1 MAGTQDEHNK
11 GAKSAQKQGGQKP
24 APKNPQALKMAGA
37 SPEQAGHAAPKAGA
51 AKADAPSMNSNEDW
65 SKIRKGWADE
75 QIKKAEAHAMSFFE
89 AVDDEL
95 PLSRHLLLVFIAGF
109 FLIFVLWANWASLD
123 EVTRGE
129 GKVIP
134 SSEIQSLQTLEA
146 GLVEEF
152 MVREGDR
159 VEKGQVLMRLSDI
172 DASSDLG
179 ANNAR
184 YFGLLASITRL
195 QAEAEGKATVDFP
208 EGVMQSAPS
217 SVTEEM
223 NTFRANRQQ
232 LQNQINIF
240 QQQLMQREQ
249 EVRELETRIGDT
261 RGVISVQRQEMDMIR
276 PLVDRGSAPKL
287 ELLQLERSL
296 REKQS
301 ELNGYQSSLPRAK
314 SAVGEVRARIDELT
328 TNAKAQAQTELSAKL
343 IEMNEIKERLS
354 ALKER
359 KTRTELRSPV
369 NGTIKAI
376 EAKTIGGVVR
386 PGEDIIQIVPL
397 DDQLLVEARIRPSDI
412 AFLYP
417 GQKAVVKI
425 TAYDFS
431 IYGGLDAEVVD
442 ISADTI
448 EDEEG
453 NSFYRVRLRT
463 EENELKRKGEILP
476 IIPGMV
482 ASVDV
487 LTGEK
492 TVMQYLLKPFIK
504 TLDNAMNER

>member
-1 MAGTQDEHNK
+1 MGKTTKKSDDKREVKHNPVELKMGDGTQQDK
-11 GAKSAQKQGGQKP
+11 GKKP
-24 APKNPQALKMAGA
+24 SDDSKRANINEK
-37 SPEQAGHAAPKAGA
+37 
-51 AKADAPSMNSNEDW
+51 EDW
-65 SKIRKGWADE
+65 QNIREGWAKE
-75 QIKKAEAHAMSFFE
+75 QVKRAEAHALSFFE
-89 AVDDEL
+89 VVDDDL
-95 PLSRHLLLVFIAGF
+95 PLSRHLLLFIIATF
-109 FLIFVLWANWASLD
+109 FVIFVLWANWATLD
-123 EVTRGE
+123 EVTRGD

-134 SSEIQSLQTLEA
+134 SSEIQALQTLEA
-146 GLVEEF
+146 GIVEEF
-152 MVREGDR
+152 LVREGAM
-159 VEKGQVLMRLSDI
+159 VEKGQILMRLSDI

-179 ANNAR
+179 ANQAR
-184 YFGLLASITRL
+184 YYGLLASVTRL
-195 QAEAEGKATVDFP
+195 QAEADGKETLVFP
-208 EGVMQSAPS
+208 DEVMTNAPQ

-223 NTFRANRQQ
+223 NAFRANRQQ

-240 QQQLMQREQ
+240 EQQLMQREQ
-249 EVRELETRIGDT
+249 EVRELETRIADT
-261 RGVISVQRQEMDMIR
+261 RGVISVQREEKEMIE
-276 PLVDRGSAPKL
+276 PLVARGSAPRL
-287 ELLQLERSL
+287 ELLQLERSM
-296 REKQS
+296 REKQA
-301 ELNGYQSSLPRAK
+301 ELNGYLSSLPRTK
-314 SAVGEVRARIDELT
+314 SAIAEAQARIEEVT
-328 TNAKAQAQTELSAKL
+328 SNAQAQAQMELSSKL
-343 IEMNEIKERLS
+343 IELNEIKERLS
-354 ALKER
+354 SLEER

-369 NGTIKAI
+369 KGTIKSI
-376 EAKTIGGVVR
+376 EANTIGGVVR
-386 PGEDIIQIVPL
+386 PGEDIIQIVPM

-463 EENELKRKGEILP
+463 YENELKRKNEVLP

-482 ASVDV
+482 ASVDI